1 MNYQEMLQKF
11 QNGQITTD
19 QWVAFCLDYFNNV
32 IMTDPVVG
40 RYLKNK
46 SFLEL

>member
-19 QWVAFCLDYFNNV
+19 QWIAFCRDYFNNV
-32 IMTDPVVG
+32 IMTDPVVVG
-40 RYLKNK
+40 VMTRLRDR
-46 SFLEL
+46 